1 MITILTWVSI
11 IAGGILILM
20 MLLSIIGGLDLDLD
34 VDIGSTDVETDA
46 GGLGVIKGFLTFV
59 SVSSWIIKVLLAFDK
74 HPGMAIGIGVFSG
87 ILAVVLLSYL
97 FKLLLSNELNVNWK
111 MEDALFQSGE
121 VYLRIPAENGNGIV
135 NINIKGAK
143 RELKAKSIDKLNIKT
158 GASVQV
164 VDIDGEY
171 VIVKEQEK
179 LT

>member
-1 MITILTWVSI
+1 
-11 IAGGILILM
+11 
-20 MLLSIIGGLDLDLD
+20 
-34 VDIGSTDVETDA
+34 
-46 GGLGVIKGFLTFV
+46 
-59 SVSSWIIKVLLAFDK
+59 
-74 HPGMAIGIGVFSG
+74 
-87 ILAVVLLSYL
+87 
-97 FKLLLSNELNVNWK
+97 